1 MSVCTGART
10 RARVC
15 VWVCVGVCACWG
27 LKEER
32 KLAGH
37 GFYLYLWALR
47 PALRFYQ
54 LLFLSL
60 SLPLSLSCVCVS
72 LALVGWDCLVCRQI
86 ASVKNIRRNA
96 EEVVTLGRGVGRE
109 EGGPGGHSGEGV

>member
-1 MSVCTGART
+1 M
-10 RARVC
+10 C
-15 VWVCVGVCACWG
+15 VWVCVRWG

-47 PALRFYQ
+47 SALHFCQ

-60 SLPLSLSCVCVS
+60 SLCPSLSSCVCLS
-72 LALVGWDCLVCRQI
+72 PALVGWDCLICRQI
-86 ASVKNIRRNA
+86 ASVKNTGRKA
-96 EEVVTLGRGVGRE
+96 EEVVTLGRGVGQV
-109 EGGPGGHSGEGV
+109 EGGPGGHSGEAV